1 MTEREDSGAAA
12 KANLNQVLDQLWVR
26 FLPEIEERVSVLA
39 AAVASLQQGKLDAT
53 EREAA
58 HAAAHKLAGVLGTFG
73 LARGTELARELEVAF
88 ESGSVIDRGTGL
100 RLSGLVAEVRALIA
114 GRKGALSSDDL

>member
-1 MTEREDSGAAA
+1 MTERDDSGAAA

-26 FLPEIEERVSVLA
+26 FLPEIEERVNVLA
-39 AAVASLQQGKLDAT
+39 AAAASLQRGKLDAT

-58 HAAAHKLAGVLGTFG
+58 HSAAHKLAGVLGTFG

-88 ESGSVIDRGTGL
+88 ESGSVIDREIGL
-100 RLSGLVAEVRALIA
+100 RLSGSVTAVRALIA
-114 GRKGALSSDDL
+114 GRKGG